1 MKYFTEEELA
11 CQHCGERKTDAD
23 FMKLIDYLRDQA
35 GFPFVVTSGYR
46 CPDHPIEV
54 KKNAPGA
61 HTTGKAIDIA
71 VQGERALRLIELAQ
85 QAGIKRIGVNQK
97 GGGRFIHLDVC
108 DDRPSP
114 AIWSY

>member
-11 CQHCGERKTDAD
+11 CQHCGVRNMDAHFMELMDDIRER
-23 FMKLIDYLRDQA
+23 A

-46 CPDHPIEV
+46 CEDHPIEAR
-54 KKNAPGA
+54 KSAPGA

-71 VQGERALRLIELAQ
+71 VSGEKALRLIELAQ

-97 GGGRFIHLDVC
+97 GSGRFIHLDVC

>member
-1 MKYFTEEELA
+1 MD
-11 CQHCGERKTDAD
+11 GD
-23 FMKLIDYLRDQA
+23 FMELMDSIRAMA

-46 CPDHPIEV
+46 CPDHPIEAR
-54 KKNAPGA
+54 KSAPGA

-71 VQGERALRLIELAQ
+71 VTGHRALRLIELAQ
-85 QAGIKRIGVNQK
+85 QAGIQRIGVNQK
-97 GGGRFIHLDVC
+97 GNGRFIHLDVC

>member
-1 MKYFTEEELA
+1 MELMDSIRA
-11 CQHCGERKTDAD
+11 
-23 FMKLIDYLRDQA
+23 MA

-46 CPDHPIEV
+46 CPDHPIEA
-54 KKNAPGA
+54 KKSAPGA

-71 VQGERALRLIELAQ
+71 VKGHRALRLIELAQ
-85 QAGIKRIGVNQK
+85 QAGIQRIGVNQK
-97 GGGRFIHLDVC
+97 GNGRFIHLDVC

>member
-1 MKYFTEEELA
+1 MKYFTEEELT
-11 CQHCGERKTDAD
+11 CSHSGECKMDAH
-23 FMKLIDYLRDQA
+23 FMELMDDIRERA

-46 CPDHPIEV
+46 SPDHPIEAR
-54 KKNAPGA
+54 KSAPGA

-71 VQGERALRLIELAQ
+71 VSGERALRLIEIAQ

-97 GGGRFIHLDVC
+97 GSGRFIHLDVC

>member
-1 MKYFTEEELA
+1 MELMDDIR
-11 CQHCGERKTDAD
+11 ER
-23 FMKLIDYLRDQA
+23 A

-46 CPDHPIEV
+46 CEDHPIEAR
-54 KKNAPGA
+54 KSAPGA

-71 VQGERALRLIELAQ
+71 VSGEKALRLIELAQ

-97 GGGRFIHLDVC
+97 GSGRFIHLDVC
-108 DDRPSP
+108 HDRPSP

>member
-11 CQHCGERKTDAD
+11 CQHCGVRNMDAHFMELMDDIRER
-23 FMKLIDYLRDQA
+23 A

-46 CPDHPIEV
+46 CEDHPIEA
-54 KKNAPGA
+54 KKSAPGA
-61 HTTGKAIDIA
+61 HTTGKAIDIS
-71 VQGERALRLIELAQ
+71 VSGEKALRLIELAQ

-97 GGGRFIHLDVC
+97 GSGRFIHLDVC

>member
-11 CQHCGERKTDAD
+11 CQHCGVRNMDAHFMELMDDIRER
-23 FMKLIDYLRDQA
+23 A

-46 CPDHPIEV
+46 CVDHPIEAR
-54 KKNAPGA
+54 KSAPGA

-71 VQGERALRLIELAQ
+71 VYGGRALRLIELAQ

-97 GGGRFIHLDVC
+97 GSGRFIHLDVC

>member
-1 MKYFTEEELA
+1 MRYFTEEELA
-11 CQHCGERKTDAD
+11 CQHCGKRNMDGD
-23 FMKLIDYLRDQA
+23 FMELMDSIRAMA

-46 CPDHPIEV
+46 CPDHPIEAN
-54 KKNAPGA
+54 KSAPGA

-71 VQGERALRLIELAQ
+71 VKGHRALRLIELAQ
-85 QAGIKRIGVNQK
+85 QAGIQRIGVNQK
-97 GGGRFIHLDVC
+97 GNGRFIHLDVC